1 MNFLPG
7 GSERKV
13 AISKFRVCSLPNV
26 KRYASPSLSLMAL
39 SAIQTPNTLSENIT
53 DLNTPRHSDQ
63 GISTSVNNIEV
74 EDAMDMGR
82 PTMQMVEHWD
92 VTKLTEWLKALDTFS
107 EHREVTAFTELSA
120 INQSPGSS

>member
-1 MNFLPG
+1 MCLL
-7 GSERKV
+7 S
-13 AISKFRVCSLPNV
+13 SKREQ
-26 KRYASPSLSLMAL
+26 YASPSLSLMAL

-82 PTMQMVEHWD
+82 PTVQMVEHWD
-92 VTKLTEWLKALDTFS
+92 VTKLTEWLKALDPPLHS
-107 EHREVTAFTELSA
+107 QNIEK
-120 INQSPGSS
+120 